1 VEFGRADLDLQVT
14 LKARMDGTR
23 DPGIPARVAMF
34 TSYVALSLVCTLRP
48 SFEAHRKG
56 ASLQP
61 YA

>member
-1 VEFGRADLDLQVT
+1 
-14 LKARMDGTR
+14 MDGTR